1 MHPTLPGITERR
13 AEFDAASHRLER
25 AVATISGVRCSYEV

>member
-13 AEFDAASHRLER
+13 AEFDAASHRLES
-25 AVATISGVRCSYEV
+25 AVAISGVRCSYEV